1 MFFCCPR
8 SSTQVTTHR
17 ACGALPIDARIGNR
31 KFPRGASISTS
42 GASSFVVRGRSPEG
56 YFLQVPEVQVIETV
70 RSYLAAQR
78 GIPAELLNRKY
89 IVNIVAL
96 ARGILWVRDA

>member
-1 MFFCCPR
+1 MINAAEFTEAFMAETVVDEVLADQFIWR
-8 SSTQVTTHR
+8 N
-17 ACGALPIDARIGNR
+17 GKGW
-31 KFPRGASISTS
+31 G
-42 GASSFVVRGRSPEG
+42 VVRGRSGEG

>member
-1 MFFCCPR
+1 MIKAAEF
-8 SSTQVTTHR
+8 TE
-17 ACGALPIDARIGNR
+17 
-31 KFPRGASISTS
+31 
-42 GASSFVVRGRSPEG
+42 VVMAETVVDEVLADQFNWLNAKGWVLRGRRSPKG
-56 YFLQVPEVQVIETV
+56 YVLQVPEVQVIETV

>member
-1 MFFCCPR
+1 VLADQFNWLNAKGW
-8 SSTQVTTHR
+8 V
-17 ACGALPIDARIGNR
+17 L
-31 KFPRGASISTS
+31 
-42 GASSFVVRGRSPEG
+42 RGRRSPKG
-56 YFLQVPEVQVIETV
+56 YVLQVPEVQVIETV

>member
-1 MFFCCPR
+1 MINAAEFTEAFMAETVVDEVLADQFSWINAKGWVAR
-8 SSTQVTTHR
+8 S
-17 ACGALPIDARIGNR
+17 
-31 KFPRGASISTS
+31 
-42 GASSFVVRGRSPEG
+42 RSPGG
-56 YFLQVPEVQVIETV
+56 YCLKVPEVEVVETV

-78 GIPAELLNRKY
+78 GIPAGLLNRKY

>member
-1 MFFCCPR
+1 MIKAAEFTEVVMAETVVDEVLADQF
-8 SSTQVTTHR
+8 SWLN
-17 ACGALPIDARIGNR
+17 GKGW
-31 KFPRGASISTS
+31 G
-42 GASSFVVRGRSPEG
+42 VRGRSPKG
-56 YFLQVPEVQVIETV
+56 CFLQVPEVQVIETV

>member
-1 MFFCCPR
+1 MIKAAEF
-8 SSTQVTTHR
+8 TE
-17 ACGALPIDARIGNR
+17 
-31 KFPRGASISTS
+31 
-42 GASSFVVRGRSPEG
+42 VVMAETVVDEVLADQFSWLNGKGWVLRGRRSPKG
-56 YFLQVPEVQVIETV
+56 YVLPVPEVQVIETV

>member
-1 MFFCCPR
+1 MIKAAEFTEVVMAETVVDEVLADQF
-8 SSTQVTTHR
+8 SWLN
-17 ACGALPIDARIGNR
+17 AKGW
-31 KFPRGASISTS
+31 
-42 GASSFVVRGRSPEG
+42 VVRGRSPGG

>member
-1 MFFCCPR
+1 M
-8 SSTQVTTHR
+8 
-17 ACGALPIDARIGNR
+17 
-31 KFPRGASISTS
+31 
-42 GASSFVVRGRSPEG
+42 
-56 YFLQVPEVQVIETV
+56 

-78 GIPAELLNRKY
+78 GIPAGLLNRKY

>member
-1 MFFCCPR
+1 MINAAEFTEAIMAETVVDEVLADQFSWLNAKGWVARRR
-8 SSTQVTTHR
+8 S
-17 ACGALPIDARIGNR
+17 G
-31 KFPRGASISTS
+31 S
-42 GASSFVVRGRSPEG
+42 G
-56 YFLQVPEVQVIETV
+56 YLLQVPEVQVIETV

>member
-1 MFFCCPR
+1 MIKAAEF
-8 SSTQVTTHR
+8 TE
-17 ACGALPIDARIGNR
+17 
-31 KFPRGASISTS
+31 
-42 GASSFVVRGRSPEG
+42 VVMAETVVDEVLADQFNWLNAKGWVLRGRRSPKG
-56 YFLQVPEVQVIETV
+56 YFLQVPEAQVIEAV